1 MYKELDL
8 KTLCAKG
15 GIFEL
20 TLDNGNDI
28 FAIYYRE
35 SIFITVALCIVCT
48 LLHKCYIE
56 VEKLHQNIVL
66 KIELSMEGIFDLE
79 LN

>member
-8 KTLCAKG
+8 ETLCVKG

-20 TLDNGNDI
+20 TLDNENDI

-35 SIFITVALCIVCT
+35 SIFISVALCIVRSV
-48 LLHKCYIE
+48 LFYIC
-56 VEKLHQNIVL
+56 
-66 KIELSMEGIFDLE
+66 ELYRGRKNPSKYSFF
-79 LN
+79 